1 ADFMQH
7 SHVALRQQ
15 GQLHSTLRVHI
26 VQPGVNYCARVAD
39 PSSYADVNR
48 EVADPNM
55 ALHLSGL
62 RPSKLHDNVVP
73 ASTVLGN
80 KTTIAAGCVLGEG
93 CTLGD
98 KASIKRSVLGA
109 NCRLGA
115 NVKVINSVLQ
125 DGVVIGDG
133 VTLQNT
139 VCCQGASVKER
150 TSLKDC
156 QRRMLFCFCASAV
169 EEDKHELLD
178 VVKPKDPDPQHP
190 AKEGAETEPCKA
202 AQDGHADE
210 KGKLV
215 IKKPSIAVELDLESD
230 SHTSTCIVTMSHPIS
245 QFSPRHDQAVQS
257 VQGPDPPLNRTSSE
271 ALSAVHALTS
281 CSEAMPAT
289 QAVEAPEQLHEKGTP
304 KAAGRP
310 PSQYSSPFAVE
321 AIAAAA
327 ASAITATVESCS
339 STAGYQHVPE
349 AHSTTPPPPAT
360 PHIHSFT
367 PPGLQVSHL
376 AHYPRVTAAEI
387 LTGAVSSSPWAASPM
402 GTSSLLPFGS
412 SPTATAATVAA
423 LLTGQQSSYWPAS
436 PAMPPSTP
444 VQEPCQGS
452 PAAQAVEQGQRAEEG
467 KQDNSSQSSRQPL
480 LFTAAEPSAITPHP
494 VQVPSLHSLDTSQL
508 LSPAELTPRSDQR
521 SVRRASGG
529 TPTSKGSAHGG
540 GCLQGADQHYP
551 NAASPALLLSKDRD
565 GHWSAAAHG
574 QGRQASGATS
584 PSLAPRFHTRSLQP
598 AESQWAPRQPSG
610 QAAREMPPRHR
621 EGQPRAGVMFSP
633 VSTSAPRQAPRHS
646 NPYGFQPVLLMSPQ
660 AVAQA
665 QGRSGAGGMAG
676 MARSH
681 GAAVGTNSAAL
692 RSNSRMSPAT
702 GDLGLL
708 RSRVGAAAAS
718 GPGRVPAYQVGSHNG
733 SCASARMALSSLMS
747 HRSTASKPGQRD
759 LEVDFR
765 PRWRPAVRV
774 LCFPVSAGAS
784 GSGQQVQGQG
794 QAAKVV
800 VAERRQVIKAA
811 LRGLVEAALPDLSP
825 AQVDA
830 VVAEVNKRMTMGS
843 KQCCLTAVL
852 CLTLLLQSFLGQ
864 PTRGFPTAGPAPGPP
879 PPPDPAYP
887 PYSHPRL
894 ATRSSPRTAALA
906 QLPPPVQL
914 DIWDPHL
921 LAQIKNA
928 MELLTKACVIEHMMR
943 GPHHRGTR
951 LLHGEVAVFE
961 QPSSAWP
968 VAMLKELDEV
978 HLTGDGNSL
987 NANATNIITSIK
999 EFYRHPGRFIN
1010 KWGKA
1015 VGVVEEGFSRTMKK
1029 HFPQLVLDRLDYSQS
1044 DPRHSLE
1051 GWQTPQD
1058 TCPRPFTML
1067 PMVGVRARHFVIDDR
1082 VLHGLLTDLGMTD
1095 LTLRQCEADSLPHWQ
1110 KFIQY
1115 SQLHNSG
1122 WEFARRKL
1130 TATSDYDP
1138 TTHIAVGV
1146 DPGVTQAIKAGHA
1159 QRHPVT
1165 AAIQPQLQQLAAATL
1180 AGTTLGGL
1188 HAHVLALKATWD
1200 ALWEE
1205 YLNPRWRRQRLALHH
1220 AQERIIESFCKKS
1233 LELKAATVGKGHV
1246 ADLIEE
1252 ADKHRRLLGMKKQGS
1267 LQDTLPMPCRMR
1279 HAVHV
1284 CRWLEQWQQPPTP
1297 PVPGHPVVAPRKPP
1311 QAPRSSQAATPAA
1324 ASEPGP
1330 STPPP
1335 AKRSKRTMAEPAAE
1349 PTKGTGK
1356 AQGKAAEAKP
1366 APQPGRWLDRDCNA
1380 ALNMQRI
1387 GESRWRPLELCFW
1400 PDQGALPAK
1409 GKEYPGLGYKRL
1421 RDKPPKA
1428 QQQQQPAEALQC
1440 VPPPS
1445 ELSSAYN

>member
-1 ADFMQH
+1 
-7 SHVALRQQ
+7 
-15 GQLHSTLRVHI
+15 
-26 VQPGVNYCARVAD
+26 
-39 PSSYADVNR
+39 
-48 EVADPNM
+48 
-55 ALHLSGL
+55 
-62 RPSKLHDNVVP
+62 
-73 ASTVLGN
+73 
-80 KTTIAAGCVLGEG
+80 
-93 CTLGD
+93 
-98 KASIKRSVLGA
+98 
-109 NCRLGA
+109 
-115 NVKVINSVLQ
+115 
-125 DGVVIGDG
+125 
-133 VTLQNT
+133 
-139 VCCQGASVKER
+139 
-150 TSLKDC
+150 
-156 QRRMLFCFCASAV
+156 MLFCFCASAV

-215 IKKPSIAVELDLESD
+215 NKKPSIAVELDLESD

-245 QFSPRHDQAVQS
+245 QLSPRHDQAVES

-271 ALSAVHALTS
+271 ALSAVHALAS

-310 PSQYSSPFAVE
+310 PSQYSSPFAVD

-339 STAGYQHVPE
+339 SAAGYQHVPE
-349 AHSTTPPPPAT
+349 AHSMTPPPPAT
-360 PHIHSFT
+360 PHTHSFT

-423 LLTGQQSSYWPAS
+423 LLTGQHSSYWPAS

-452 PAAQAVEQGQRAEEG
+452 PAAQAVEQEQRAGEA

-480 LFTAAEPSAITPHP
+480 LFTVAEPFAITPHP

-508 LSPAELTPRSDQR
+508 LSPAEVTPRSDQR

-598 AESQWAPRQPSG
+598 AESQWAPRQPAG

-765 PRWRPAVRV
+765 PRWR
-774 LCFPVSAGAS
+774 
-784 GSGQQVQGQG
+784 
-794 QAAKVV
+794 
-800 VAERRQVIKAA
+800 
-811 LRGLVEAALPDLSP
+811 
-825 AQVDA
+825 
-830 VVAEVNKRMTMGS
+830 
-843 KQCCLTAVL
+843 
-852 CLTLLLQSFLGQ
+852 
-864 PTRGFPTAGPAPGPP
+864 
-879 PPPDPAYP
+879 
-887 PYSHPRL
+887 
-894 ATRSSPRTAALA
+894 
-906 QLPPPVQL
+906 
-914 DIWDPHL
+914 
-921 LAQIKNA
+921 
-928 MELLTKACVIEHMMR
+928 
-943 GPHHRGTR
+943 
-951 LLHGEVAVFE
+951 
-961 QPSSAWP
+961 
-968 VAMLKELDEV
+968 
-978 HLTGDGNSL
+978 
-987 NANATNIITSIK
+987 
-999 EFYRHPGRFIN
+999 
-1010 KWGKA
+1010 
-1015 VGVVEEGFSRTMKK
+1015 
-1029 HFPQLVLDRLDYSQS
+1029 
-1044 DPRHSLE
+1044 
-1051 GWQTPQD
+1051 
-1058 TCPRPFTML
+1058 
-1067 PMVGVRARHFVIDDR
+1067 
-1082 VLHGLLTDLGMTD
+1082 
-1095 LTLRQCEADSLPHWQ
+1095 
-1110 KFIQY
+1110 
-1115 SQLHNSG
+1115 
-1122 WEFARRKL
+1122 
-1130 TATSDYDP
+1130 
-1138 TTHIAVGV
+1138 
-1146 DPGVTQAIKAGHA
+1146 
-1159 QRHPVT
+1159 
-1165 AAIQPQLQQLAAATL
+1165 
-1180 AGTTLGGL
+1180 
-1188 HAHVLALKATWD
+1188 
-1200 ALWEE
+1200 
-1205 YLNPRWRRQRLALHH
+1205 
-1220 AQERIIESFCKKS
+1220 
-1233 LELKAATVGKGHV
+1233 
-1246 ADLIEE
+1246 
-1252 ADKHRRLLGMKKQGS
+1252 
-1267 LQDTLPMPCRMR
+1267 
-1279 HAVHV
+1279 
-1284 CRWLEQWQQPPTP
+1284 
-1297 PVPGHPVVAPRKPP
+1297 
-1311 QAPRSSQAATPAA
+1311 
-1324 ASEPGP
+1324 
-1330 STPPP
+1330 
-1335 AKRSKRTMAEPAAE
+1335 
-1349 PTKGTGK
+1349 
-1356 AQGKAAEAKP
+1356 
-1366 APQPGRWLDRDCNA
+1366 
-1380 ALNMQRI
+1380 
-1387 GESRWRPLELCFW
+1387 
-1400 PDQGALPAK
+1400 
-1409 GKEYPGLGYKRL
+1409 
-1421 RDKPPKA
+1421 
-1428 QQQQQPAEALQC
+1428 
-1440 VPPPS
+1440 
-1445 ELSSAYN
+1445 

>member
-1 ADFMQH
+1 
-7 SHVALRQQ
+7 
-15 GQLHSTLRVHI
+15 
-26 VQPGVNYCARVAD
+26 
-39 PSSYADVNR
+39 
-48 EVADPNM
+48 
-55 ALHLSGL
+55 
-62 RPSKLHDNVVP
+62 
-73 ASTVLGN
+73 
-80 KTTIAAGCVLGEG
+80 
-93 CTLGD
+93 
-98 KASIKRSVLGA
+98 
-109 NCRLGA
+109 
-115 NVKVINSVLQ
+115 
-125 DGVVIGDG
+125 
-133 VTLQNT
+133 
-139 VCCQGASVKER
+139 
-150 TSLKDC
+150 
-156 QRRMLFCFCASAV
+156 MLFCFCASAV
-169 EEDKHELLD
+169 EEDK
-178 VVKPKDPDPQHP
+178 
-190 AKEGAETEPCKA
+190 
-202 AQDGHADE
+202 DGHADE

-367 PPGLQVSHL
+367 PPGL
-376 AHYPRVTAAEI
+376 
-387 LTGAVSSSPWAASPM
+387 
-402 GTSSLLPFGS
+402 
-412 SPTATAATVAA
+412 
-423 LLTGQQSSYWPAS
+423 
-436 PAMPPSTP
+436 
-444 VQEPCQGS
+444 
-452 PAAQAVEQGQRAEEG
+452 
-467 KQDNSSQSSRQPL
+467 
-480 LFTAAEPSAITPHP
+480 
-494 VQVPSLHSLDTSQL
+494 QVPSLHSLDTSQL

-1015 VGVVEEGFSRTMKK
+1015 VGVVEEGF
-1029 HFPQLVLDRLDYSQS
+1029 
-1044 DPRHSLE
+1044 
-1051 GWQTPQD
+1051 
-1058 TCPRPFTML
+1058 
-1067 PMVGVRARHFVIDDR
+1067 
-1082 VLHGLLTDLGMTD
+1082 
-1095 LTLRQCEADSLPHWQ
+1095 
-1110 KFIQY
+1110 
-1115 SQLHNSG
+1115 
-1122 WEFARRKL
+1122 RRKL